1 MTDYIG
7 YDSTDQMMALENVTP
22 NSVQNSNSLS
32 NDITQIKNGICCYT
46 DMLQDAMQALTFL
59 QRRVRAH
66 ESHGGP
72 IPVHS
77 MQELMDAVDVDYL
90 TDELPGALDAFEESL
105 NRLQTVRD
113 IIVTHKPAQKRPVP
127 AVSVSGNVIQFPGRI
142 V

>member
-7 YDSTDQMMALENVTP
+7 YDSTDQMMALESVTP
-22 NSVQNSNSLS
+22 NSVQDSNSLG

-46 DMLQDAMQALTFL
+46 DMLQDAMQALTLL
-59 QRRVRAH
+59 QRQVRAH

-72 IPVHS
+72 IPVQS

-90 TDELPGALDAFEESL
+90 TDELPDALDAFEESL
-105 NRLQTVRD
+105 NRLQTVQD

-127 AVSVSGNVIQFPGRI
+127 AMPVSGNVIQFPGRI